1 MSRDGAH
8 ASVHT
13 MVSARFHLSF
23 CVADLAATRAFYRAV
38 LGCRE
43 GAIHAHAVD
52 FEFYGHQLTCHLDPA
67 HVRKADADSLDGNH
81 FGAIVALDEFHRL
94 AARLTEAGA
103 RFIVPP
109 QAQRQGTPGER
120 WKMIVADPSGN
131 AVELKCYRDEAQIF
145 GPTPA

>member
-1 MSRDGAH
+1 
-8 ASVHT
+8 VE
-13 MVSARFHLSF
+13 ARFHLSL
-23 CVADLAATRAFYRAV
+23 CVSDLAATRAFYGAV

-43 GAIHAHAVD
+43 GAVHSNAVD
-52 FEFYGHQLTCHLDPA
+52 FAFYGHQLTCHLDPV
-67 HVRKADADSLDGNH
+67 HVRQADADSLDGNH

-94 AARLTEAGA
+94 AARLEEAGA

-145 GPTPA
+145 EPATA